1 MPLLK
6 NSKTMSSKK
15 NSKTMDAVEKKLS
28 KQYQSMTALE
38 HILKKPDTYIGAIQ
52 KDNIKTWV
60 LNKENHFEYKTIEWV
75 PGLYKCFDEALVNA
89 RDHVVRMQLLP
100 DKKNI

>member
-1 MPLLK
+1 MPLSK
-6 NSKTMSSKK
+6 ISKTISKSESM
-15 NSKTMDAVEKKLS
+15 NSVEKKLS

-60 LNKENHFEYKTIEWV
+60 LNNENKFEYKTIEWV
-75 PGLYKCFDEALVNA
+75 PGL
-89 RDHVVRMQLLP
+89 
-100 DKKNI
+100 